1 MASIRL
7 KWTSALLGFAITAL
21 AGSARAAD
29 AQPPPLPRPPA
40 LPAPMLEGRVARD
53 GARIWFAAFGDGPP
67 VILLHGAGGASDN
80 FGFQVPA
87 LLADHRR
94 VIVIDSRGQ
103 GRSTMGPGPLGYE
116 RMEADVIAIMD
127 QLGVRKASFVGWSD
141 GAILSL
147 IVAMKHPDRA
157 DRIFAFGADMDV
169 KGLNPNWMSSPLVA
183 QALAWAKEDY
193 ARLSPTPDDFN
204 KAFAAIATM
213 ASTQPN
219 YTAAELA
226 RIKGPAI
233 AIADGETEELIL
245 PEHVRYLARTIPHAR
260 LVLLPGAGHGAPVQA
275 PAEFNKAM
283 LAFLD
288 GR

>member
-1 MASIRL
+1 MGWSV
-7 KWTSALLGFAITAL
+7 ALVAFALAAL
-21 AGSARAAD
+21 AGRALAAD
-29 AQPPPLPRPPA
+29 APLKIPRPPA
-40 LPAPMLEGRVARD
+40 LPAPAMEGRVAHD
-53 GARIWFAAFGDGPP
+53 GALIWFATFGDGPP
-67 VILLHGAGGASDN
+67 VILLHGAGGDADN

-87 LLADHRR
+87 LIAAHRR

-116 RMEADVIAIMD
+116 RMEADTIAVMD
-127 QLGVRKASFVGWSD
+127 QLGVRRASFVGWSD
-141 GAILSL
+141 GGILGL

-169 KGLNPNWMSSPLVA
+169 GALNPNWMSSPLVA
-183 QALAWAKEDY
+183 AAIAWSKEDY
-193 ARLSPTPDDFN
+193 ERLSPTPKDFD
-204 KAFAAIATM
+204 KAFAAIGMM

-219 YTAAELA
+219 YTAADLA

-233 AIADGETEELIL
+233 AIADGADEELIL
-245 PEHVRYLARTIPHAR
+245 PEHVRYLARTIPHAQ
-260 LVLLPGAGHGAPVQA
+260 LVLLPGVGHGAPVQA
-275 PAEFNKAM
+275 PDQFNKAM